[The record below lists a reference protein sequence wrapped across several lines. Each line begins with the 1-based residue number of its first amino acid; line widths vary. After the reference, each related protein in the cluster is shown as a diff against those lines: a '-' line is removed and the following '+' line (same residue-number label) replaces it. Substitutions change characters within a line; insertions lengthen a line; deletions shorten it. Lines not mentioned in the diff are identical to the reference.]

1 MNRSIFWLALMAAL
15 AVAAGYA
22 NASLSNSVS
31 AESIETYSVEG
42 PGSLPLGSIYPG
54 TEGQVSANVIVRSN
68 VDWAILAQGSNSGKM
83 KRTLVPTNSMEQ
95 VMRIQH
101 MSVPPEAELPLS
113 GVPQP
118 YVQGTH
124 GEITVP
130 TDFKQAVTWFDI
142 PGEYKITVKFY
153 IFPTAI

>member
-1 MNRSIFWLALMAAL
+1 MNGSIIWLILFVLL
-15 AVAAGYA
+15 AGVGGYSH
-22 NASLSNSVS
+22 ASLSNSVT

-42 PGSLPLGSIYPG
+42 PGSLSLGSIYPG
-54 TEGQVSANVIVRSN
+54 TEDKVSGNVIIRSN
-68 VDWAILAQGSNSGKM
+68 VDWAILAQGSNGGKM
-83 KRTLVPTNSMEQ
+83 KRTLAPTNSMREF
-95 VMRIQH
+95 MRIQH

-118 YVQGTH
+118 FVEGTH
-124 GEITVP
+124 GEKTVP

-153 IFPTAI
+153 VFPTT